1 MFPAWRCS
9 RSVRRSARRWGKQ
22 SCPPAPAAGHRA
34 ARFSAAW
41 ACGRRAEIAD
51 NGSRDGGDIGR
62 FMPRQGDARASSS
75 SQMLGVLPSTS
86 ESRAVKVEK
95 SACPSSI
102 PFASDWLAACAA
114 KQQRSR
120 NWAEKAPWGGAARP
134 YAVGEKLLVRFLSQD
149 FPALGLKL
157 ARKRRPA
164 WQARSGIPWLPRR

>member
-1 MFPAWRCS
+1 M
-9 RSVRRSARRWGKQ
+9 RRSARRWGKQ

-102 PFASDWLAACAA
+102 PFASGWPAARAA

-120 NWAEKAPWGGAARP
+120 NWAEKAPGGGGYSALRGRRETACP
-134 YAVGEKLLVRFLSQD
+134 LPQSG